1 MRKKKDGLTL
11 GEKIDKYLEKIK
23 TKDALSLIDDS
34 FLTKENENGILWY
47 VRRGDFLSKPGH
59 LRDVIDEE

>member
-1 MRKKKDGLTL
+1 MRKKKEGLTL

-23 TKDALSLIDDS
+23 SKDALSLIQDS
-34 FLTKENENGILWY
+34 FLTKEDDGGILWY
-47 VRRGDFLSKPGH
+47 VRRGDFLSKPGR